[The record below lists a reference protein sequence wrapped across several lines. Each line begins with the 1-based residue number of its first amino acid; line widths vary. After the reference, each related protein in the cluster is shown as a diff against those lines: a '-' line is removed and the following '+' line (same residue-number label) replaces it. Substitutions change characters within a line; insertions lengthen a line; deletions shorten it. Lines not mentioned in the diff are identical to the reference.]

1 MNILS
6 GKYLSD
12 IIGAHDLSDFVM
24 EVQLVSAS
32 SHVLVRG
39 AVVCRKADG
48 TVTLAG
54 AEGTGPDDVFG
65 IVLNFGTDPSSGGAT
80 ASVARSG
87 VYDAVQLTVDPGVE
101 LRDFADRLR
110 ERGIF
115 LEKLEM
121 VGIIPVPEMAT
132 VAAHPTLAQE
142 TVEPEQPQNPSKEDR
157 RGPSYFP
164 RLCQQPWYG

>member
-24 EVQLVSAS
+24 QVYNVSAGS
-32 SHVLVRG
+32 PVLVRG

-54 AEGTGPDDVFG
+54 AEGSGPDDVFG
-65 IVLNFGTDPSSGGAT
+65 IALNLVIDPDAGYAT
-80 ASVARSG
+80 TSVARSG
-87 VYDAVQLTVDPGVE
+87 VYDATQLVVDESVE
-101 LRDFADRLR
+101 LQDFADRLR

-121 VGIIPVPEMAT
+121 VGIIPVPELAT
-132 VAAHPTLAQE
+132 VAPQST
-142 TVEPEQPQNPSKEDR
+142 EQPLNPS
-157 RGPSYFP
+157 
-164 RLCQQPWYG
+164 

>member
-1 MNILS
+1 
-6 GKYLSD
+6 
-12 IIGAHDLSDFVM
+12 
-24 EVQLVSAS
+24 
-32 SHVLVRG
+32 
-39 AVVCRKADG
+39 VCRKVDG

-54 AEGTGPDDVFG
+54 AEGTTPDDVFG
-65 IVLNFGTDPSSGGAT
+65 IVLDFGITPTGGSAT

-87 VYDAVQLTVDPGVE
+87 VYDAVQLTVDPSAT

-132 VAAHPTLAQE
+132 VAST
-142 TVEPEQPQNPSKEDR
+142 EQPMNPS
-157 RGPSYFP
+157 
-164 RLCQQPWYG
+164 